1 MRVFER
7 KFDPLHKPTLT
18 LVRLQE
24 LIAAIEGGQV
34 LAREMRAEIAEALDF
49 LFTVLF
55 GNEVEQEFSRGGAPV
70 SYETILDASLVVE
83 LKDKHGILIKTGLLT
98 VEPASSKAGERRR
111 SVIAKKVSDIRNG
124 KVRGYGVPEEMIRAA
139 LNKIEKKKKP

>member
-1 MRVFER
+1 MRVFEP
-7 KFDPLHKPTLT
+7 KFDPFHKPTLE
-18 LVRLQE
+18 RLQE

-34 LAREMRAEIAEALDF
+34 LAREMRAEIADALDF
-49 LFTVLF
+49 LFTVLL
-55 GNEVEQEFSRGGAPV
+55 GDEVEQDLSRGGAPV
-70 SYETILDASLVVE
+70 SYQTILDASLVVE

-111 SVIAKKVSDIRNG
+111 AVIAKKVSDIRNG
-124 KVRGYGVPEEMIRAA
+124 KVQGYGVPVKKIEAA